1 MKSLNAKDFA
11 MNKVKEIIE
20 ITYDLDRI
28 NNKEIIKDGIKRI
41 QYLAERLPEHLEH
54 LEVKED
60 KQITAY
66 EEDCMKCETLD
77 DLENKVQMDTI
88 IAKINEN
95 EDVVKVIEQTAE
107 KVANLKFKGVRKIMT
122 NEEVK
127 ELADQFSLKE
137 EKQTLDIIKENVE
150 EYKNTIQKQQEEIE
164 TLEATLNGYKG
175 LSNTLDLKQ
184 EEVEKLKLMLFME
197 VRNNK
202 VLPRGLELNKTEKEI
217 SDKTK
222 ETIEKLE
229 EMIDFKMA
237 RELYEL

>member
-41 QYLAERLPEHLEH
+41 QYLAERLPEHLEY
-54 LEVKED
+54 LEIK
-60 KQITAY
+60 
-66 EEDCMKCETLD
+66 
-77 DLENKVQMDTI
+77 
-88 IAKINEN
+88 
-95 EDVVKVIEQTAE
+95 
-107 KVANLKFKGVRKIMT
+107 
-122 NEEVK
+122 NEESK

-184 EEVEKLKLMLFME
+184 EEIEKLKLMLFME